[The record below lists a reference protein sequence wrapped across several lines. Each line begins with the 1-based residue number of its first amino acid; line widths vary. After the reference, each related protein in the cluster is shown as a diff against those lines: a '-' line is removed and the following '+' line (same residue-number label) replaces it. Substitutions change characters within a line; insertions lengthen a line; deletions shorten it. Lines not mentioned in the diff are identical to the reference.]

1 MKKAIAVVMVVAA
14 FLGGIIIGL
23 NTTSTDN
30 NAAAPAL
37 ADERTYE
44 KIEWVEDEP
53 AKEKSEITEVYFTY
67 VGKGTPPSV
76 KQIPVDKPAVTG
88 VSVTTFG
95 DCRPARYSRSPEREA
110 HGEITRISEVEPG
123 VYIILAES
131 DDEPASTLEP
141 PSNEE
146 VSALDDDSDKL
157 AINTMPEKMSAEIKK
172 VYATEV
178 GGECDKHLHA
188 INIAPEIE
196 SADAE

>member
-44 KIEWVEDEP
+44 KVEWVEDEP

-67 VGKGTPPSV
+67 
-76 KQIPVDKPAVTG
+76 
-88 VSVTTFG
+88 FG
-95 DCRPARYSRSPEREA
+95 DCRPKPKVTRIEA
-110 HGEITRISEVEPG
+110 TKISEVEPG
-123 VYIILAES
+123 VYIILTES
-131 DDEPASTLEP
+131 DEPASTLEP
-141 PSNEE
+141 PSNVE
-146 VSALDDDSDKL
+146 VSVADDDSDKL

-172 VYATEV
+172 VYATEL
-178 GGECDKHLHA
+178 GGECDKRLHA
-188 INIAPEIE
+188 INIASEIE